1 MSESLL
7 FSDVLMDVQA
17 AFSDADFKSRQL
29 CLCCVAIRL
38 SATVLNFLRTLNSSD
53 LN

>member
-17 AFSDADFKSRQL
+17 AFKSQQL

-38 SATVLNFLRTLNSSD
+38 DCLPLY
-53 LN
+53 

>member
-17 AFSDADFKSRQL
+17 AFSDADFKITAVVS
-29 CLCCVAIRL
+29 
-38 SATVLNFLRTLNSSD
+38 VLRCH
-53 LN
+53 

>member
-17 AFSDADFKSRQL
+17 AFSDADFKSQQL

-38 SATVLNFLRTLNSSD
+38 DCLPLY
-53 LN
+53 